1 MFAWF
6 AYFTQIYHG
15 TFNLIRVDGT
25 DKLETYTNVTQV
37 RERTPFVAFKYGV
50 QWRLLLLYMI

>member
-1 MFAWF
+1 MFVVF
-6 AYFTQIYHG
+6 AYFTQIFHR

-25 DKLETYTNVTQV
+25 DKLETHTNVTQV

-50 QWRLLLLYMI
+50 Q